1 MSTCVKICRECGE
14 EYRPETLR
22 CADCGGE
29 LDERFLDEAGE
40 VVEPEA
46 SATEAT
52 AQAEELADHRVVFVT
67 PRAADLVPLAEALR
81 ENQVPYRLAEQ
92 PARAE
97 HAPPQ
102 YALLVPDT
110 EAAAALRTLAPFLAP
125 EAQAEVAHVE
135 TRFEAERGYVHCPA
149 CGAAR
154 APGATECAECGL
166 GLADDAPP
174 ACARCGAPVA
184 DPEAGCPACGGT
196 PVAG

>member
-52 AQAEELADHRVVFVT
+52 AQAEDLANHRVVFVT

-81 ENQVPYRLAEQ
+81 ENEVPYRLAEQ
-92 PARAE
+92 TARAE
-97 HAPPQ
+97 HAPPR
-102 YALLVPDT
+102 YALLVPDS

-125 EAQAEVAHVE
+125 EA
-135 TRFEAERGYVHCPA
+135 EAELAHCPA

-166 GLADDAPP
+166 GLADEAPP